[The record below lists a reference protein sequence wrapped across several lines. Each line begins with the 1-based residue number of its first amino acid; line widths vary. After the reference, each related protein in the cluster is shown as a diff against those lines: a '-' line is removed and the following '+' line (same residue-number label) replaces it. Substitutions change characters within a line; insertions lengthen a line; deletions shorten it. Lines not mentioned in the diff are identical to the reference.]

1 MSLPPNYEEK
11 VYAGV
16 VGKLIGVYLG
26 RPIEGWSFD
35 RIASEVGDV
44 DRYLNYLHDGP
55 LVVADD
61 DITGTFTFLRAL
73 ADEGYDRNVTPEQ
86 IGNNWLNYA
95 IERKSI
101 FWWGGVGNSTEH
113 TAYARLKS
121 GIKAPESGSMATNG
135 KVIAEQIGSQI
146 FIDGWGMVA
155 PGDPEFAADLA
166 RRAASVSHDG
176 EAIYGAQVIAAMV
189 SQAFVESDINK
200 LLDTGLSV
208 VPADSVVAN
217 VIRDV
222 REWHATI
229 PDWRES
235 HKQIVANY
243 GYDKYL
249 GVCHMVPN
257 HALIIHALL
266 YGEGDF
272 NKSQLIVNTNA
283 WDTDCNA
290 ANVGCILGV
299 RGGLATFDGDYD
311 WRGPFADRLYL
322 STADGGRGISDAA
335 IESVH
340 VINAGRALAGEAPI
354 APKDGARFHF
364 SFPGSV
370 QGFEA
375 DPDAAP
381 ATIVNE
387 GGKLVIR
394 TSDATTEQPARAL
407 TPTFIPAES
416 LTPKGMIGY
425 GLYASP
431 TLYPTQTVTA
441 TVIGLAD
448 NSGEI
453 EARLSLRYYDGG
465 DEYALVAGPS
475 VTLAPGSESTLEWQ
489 IPDLGGLVIQA
500 IGIEVIGTGGVALD
514 RLDWSGTPTTTFAR
528 PEGSTG
534 ILWRRGW
541 IDGVDHFDRWW
552 PNAFRITQNDDRG
565 LVSQGTREWTDYE
578 ATATI
583 NPALA
588 RNVGIAARVQ
598 GMTRYYALLLGNDRI
613 TRLVKM
619 DDTETVL
626 AEAPFDW
633 DVFTPYTLS
642 IVVNGSEITGSVVG
656 GPTLTASDPGSRLT
670 GGGVGL
676 VIENGTLTCEA
687 VSVRGI

>member
-1 MSLPPNYEEK
+1 MALPVDYAER

-16 VGKLIGVYLG
+16 LGKLIGVYLG
-26 RPIEGWSFD
+26 RPIETWSFE
-35 RIASEVGDV
+35 RIAAEVGDV
-44 DRYLNYLHDGP
+44 DRYLDYLHGGP
-55 LVVADD
+55 LVVPDD
-61 DITGTFTFLRAL
+61 DVSGTFTFLRAL
-73 ADEGYDRNVTPEQ
+73 EDEGYSRDLTSEQ

-101 FWWGGVGNSTEH
+101 FAWGGVGNMTEH
-113 TAYARLKS
+113 TAYSRLKS
-121 GIKAPESGSMATNG
+121 GIKAPHSGSIATNG
-135 KVIAEQIGSQI
+135 KVIAEQIGAQI

-166 RRAASVSHDG
+166 KRAGSVSHDG
-176 EAIYGAQVIAAMV
+176 EAVYGAQVIAAMV
-189 SQAFVESDINK
+189 SQAFVEYDIDK

-208 VPADSVVAN
+208 IPADSTIAS

-229 PDWRES
+229 PDWREA

-243 GYDKYL
+243 GYDKYI

-257 HALIIHALL
+257 HALIVHALL

-272 NKSQLIVNTNA
+272 NKSEMIVNTNA

-299 RGGLATFDGDYD
+299 RGGLTTFDGDYD
-311 WRGPFADRLYL
+311 WRGPFADRLFL
-322 STADGGRGISDAA
+322 STADGGRGISDAV
-335 IESVH
+335 IEAVH
-340 VINAGRALAGEAPI
+340 VVNAGRALAGEAPI

-387 GGKLVIR
+387 GGQLVIR
-394 TSDATTEQPARAL
+394 AMDATSEQPARAL

-416 LTPKGMIGY
+416 LEPIGFISY
-425 GLYASP
+425 QLFASP

-441 TVIGLAD
+441 VVAGSSENTAP
-448 NSGEI
+448 I
-453 EARLSLRYYDGG
+453 EARLVMRYYDIE
-465 DEYALVAGPS
+465 DKYALLTGPS
-475 VTLAPGSESTLEWQ
+475 VSLAPGEESTLEWQ
-489 IPDLGGLVIQA
+489 IPDLGGLTIQA
-500 IGIEVIGTGGVALD
+500 IGVEVIGSGAVVLD
-514 RLDWSGTPTTTFAR
+514 RLGWTGMPNVTFTK
-528 PEGSTG
+528 PEGSNGT
-534 ILWRRGW
+534 LWRRGW

-552 PNAFRITQNDDRG
+552 GNPFRIVKNEDRG
-565 LVSQGTREWTDYE
+565 LIAQGTREWTDYRAE
-578 ATATI
+578 ADI
-583 NPALA
+583 NPSLA
-588 RNVGIAARVQ
+588 KYAGLAARVQ
-598 GMTRYYALLLGNDRI
+598 GMRRYYAILLGNDNVV
-613 TRLVKM
+613 RLVKM

-633 DVFTPYTLS
+633 EYFNHYTLS
-642 IVVNGSEITGSVVG
+642 LEVNGSNITGSVAG
-656 GPTLTASDPGSRLT
+656 GPTLTASDPGSRLK
-670 GGGVGL
+670 GGSVGL
-676 VIENGTLTCEA
+676 VVENGTLISDG